1 MAGREDLAPKGSDV
15 TSRNVSLEE
24 INALFNITSGHD
36 HDGTDSAKVSWN
48 NILDKPNFNNMFYS
62 LTMPS
67 NEFNTADD
75 GEGNLS
81 VTWDNQTAGLV
92 LAAPIGSTGAPS
104 FRALVSSD
112 IPALSYEPVLTKG
125 NLTESTSSVL
135 TISGGTGSVI
145 GSGTTIQVKQASST
159 VSGYL
164 SSTDWNTFNNKSDAH
179 THPYLSN
186 STTSTQNGY
195 FGNINLYDDSTP
207 SHYLSITNASN
218 LTATRTL
225 SIITGD
231 ADRSLTLSANVTL
244 AHDTHALNAD
254 NQTITSGNGMN
265 FTSGSGNVTVTLGTP
280 GSITSTSTNSVTSTS
295 HTHAITGFSLD
306 GHTHSYAPNAFSTIA
321 VSGQSNV
328 VADSTADT
336 LTFIA
341 GTNVTLTTN
350 ATNDSVTINS
360 VHPTITAATSVNNS
374 GRTYIQDITVD
385 ANGHVTGLASATE
398 TDQNTFSNIHALN
411 SSGTD
416 VTNSPYTATTSTSS
430 LNLKAGTGITLAM
443 DTGGV
448 ITITGSTTYTHPT
461 FTTRSIS
468 IDTSGVDVLDTL
480 TFTSDA
486 NGHVTAASGTKRTLP
501 SASTS
506 VTGVLTST
514 DWNTFNGKM
523 DATASTTAG
532 YVPVWGAN
540 GKTLGTGYSVET
552 TMTGSSSALVR
563 ADAVK
568 TYIDEVIATADAL
581 VYKGVID
588 CSTNPNYPAG
598 DKGHVYKVSVAGK
611 IGGASGITVEAGDMV
626 ICNTDSTASGT
637 QATVGSKWDI
647 IQNNIDLSTLQPK
660 DADLTAI
667 AGLTGTGFAVRTAS
681 NTWANRSITNGT
693 GISITNGDGI
703 SGNVTVAHTDTSTQ
717 ATVTNTGRTY
727 IQSIT
732 LDGMGHVTGLASATE
747 TVTDTNYYPT
757 AFAWTGGTT
766 SGPTGSLTGTGMS
779 AVSFGAIPSASGT
792 VSGVVT
798 TGDQTFAGVKTFN
811 NDIKINGSNVDRALV
826 FDGNSGISAMWRI
839 LHAASGS
846 GDTNYLTIQ
855 TTGASGSVY
864 ADVLRFGM
872 ETKDARFSGHV
883 YPETTNAKT
892 LGTSSLKW
900 ANIYATTFTGN
911 LTGNVTGNVSGSS
924 GSCTG
929 NSATATLSST
939 VTTTEDTT
947 NELILVG
954 VTSGATTT
962 LKRDTNVTV
971 TNDSIKANNFKM
983 GTSAYMTYNSST
995 ECIEFIFN

>member
-15 TSRNVSLEE
+15 TSRDVSLEE
-24 INALFNITSGHD
+24 INSLFNTTSGHD
-36 HDGTDSAKVSWN
+36 HDGTDSAKISWN
-48 NILDKPNFNNMFYS
+48 NLLDKPTFNNMFYS
-62 LTMPS
+62 LTMPA
-67 NEFNTADD
+67 NEFNTTDD

-164 SSTDWNTFNNKSDAH
+164 SSTDWSTFNNKSDAH

-280 GSITSTSTNSVTSTS
+280 DSITSTSTNSVTSTS

-360 VHPTITAATSVNNS
+360 AHPTITAATSVNNS

-385 ANGHVTGLASATE
+385 ANGHITGLASATE
-398 TDQNTFSNIHALN
+398 ADQNTFSNIHALN

-443 DTGGV
+443 DTGGI

-486 NGHVTAASGTKRTLP
+486 NGHVTAASGATRTLP

-514 DWNTFNGKM
+514 DWNTFNGKI

-540 GKTLGTGYSVET
+540 GKTLGTGYSIET

-568 TYIDEVIATADAL
+568 TYIDGVIATADAL
-581 VYKGVID
+581 VYKGVIN

-681 NTWANRSITNGT
+681 NTWANRSITSGT

-747 TVTDTNYYPT
+747 TVTDTNTTYT
-757 AFAWTGGTT
+757 IKASSQTGG
-766 SGPTGSLTGTGMS
+766 
-779 AVSFGAIPSASGT
+779 
-792 VSGVVT
+792 
-798 TGDQTFAGVKTFN
+798 AGL
-811 NDIKINGSNVDRALV
+811 DLDAG
-826 FDGNSGISAMWRI
+826 G
-839 LHAASGS
+839 SGS
-846 GDTNYLTIQ
+846 GTDTVKFIGGTNVSVSYTDANTITIASTDTNTDTLVTQ
-855 TTGASGSVY
+855 TVTTTNSTYPILFTNTVDKTTTSTDTA
-864 ADVLRFGM
+864 RFG
-872 ETKDARFSGHV
+872 TGVKINPS
-883 YPETTNAKT
+883 
-892 LGTSSLKW
+892 TS
-900 ANIYATTFTGN
+900 NIYATTFTGN

-929 NSATATLSST
+929 NSATATIST
-939 VTTTEDTT
+939 TSTTTEDTT

>member
-15 TSRNVSLEE
+15 TSRDVSLEE
-24 INALFNITSGHD
+24 INLLFNTTSGHD
-36 HDGTDSAKVSWN
+36 HDGTDSAKISWN
-48 NILDKPNFNNMFYS
+48 NILDKPILDNKLYS
-62 LTMPS
+62 LTMPT
-67 NEFNTADD
+67 NEFNIADD

-125 NLTESTSSVL
+125 NLTESTSSIL

-280 GSITSTSTNSVTSTS
+280 DSITSTSTNSVTSTS

-360 VHPTITAATSVNNS
+360 AHPTITAATSVNNS
-374 GRTYIQDITVD
+374 GRTYIQ
-385 ANGHVTGLASATE
+385 
-398 TDQNTFSNIHALN
+398 
-411 SSGTD
+411 
-416 VTNSPYTATTSTSS
+416 
-430 LNLKAGTGITLAM
+430 
-443 DTGGV
+443 
-448 ITITGSTTYTHPT
+448 
-461 FTTRSIS
+461 
-468 IDTSGVDVLDTL
+468 
-480 TFTSDA
+480 
-486 NGHVTAASGTKRTLP
+486 
-501 SASTS
+501 
-506 VTGVLTST
+506 
-514 DWNTFNGKM
+514 
-523 DATASTTAG
+523 
-532 YVPVWGAN
+532 
-540 GKTLGTGYSVET
+540 
-552 TMTGSSSALVR
+552 
-563 ADAVK
+563 
-568 TYIDEVIATADAL
+568 
-581 VYKGVID
+581 
-588 CSTNPNYPAG
+588 
-598 DKGHVYKVSVAGK
+598 
-611 IGGASGITVEAGDMV
+611 
-626 ICNTDSTASGT
+626 
-637 QATVGSKWDI
+637 
-647 IQNNIDLSTLQPK
+647 
-660 DADLTAI
+660 
-667 AGLTGTGFAVRTAS
+667 
-681 NTWANRSITNGT
+681 SITF
-693 GISITNGDGI
+693 
-703 SGNVTVAHTDTSTQ
+703 
-717 ATVTNTGRTY
+717 
-727 IQSIT
+727 
-732 LDGMGHVTGLASATE
+732 DGMGHVTGLASATE
-747 TVTDTNYYPT
+747 TVTDTNTTYT
-757 AFAWTGGTT
+757 IKASSQTGG
-766 SGPTGSLTGTGMS
+766 
-779 AVSFGAIPSASGT
+779 
-792 VSGVVT
+792 
-798 TGDQTFAGVKTFN
+798 AGL
-811 NDIKINGSNVDRALV
+811 DLDAG
-826 FDGNSGISAMWRI
+826 G
-839 LHAASGS
+839 SGS
-846 GDTNYLTIQ
+846 GTDTVKFIGGTNVSVSYTDANTITIASTDTNTDTLVTQ
-855 TTGASGSVY
+855 TVTTTNSTYPILFTNTVDKTTTSTDTA
-864 ADVLRFGM
+864 RFG
-872 ETKDARFSGHV
+872 TGVKINPS
-883 YPETTNAKT
+883 
-892 LGTSSLKW
+892 TS
-900 ANIYATTFTGN
+900 NIYATTFTGN

-954 VTSGATTT
+954 VTSDATTT

-971 TNDSIKANNFKM
+971 TNDSIKANNFIM

>member
-15 TSRNVSLEE
+15 TSRDVSLEE

-48 NILDKPNFNNMFYS
+48 NILDKPDFNNIFYS

-67 NEFNTADD
+67 NEFGTTDD
-75 GEGNLS
+75 GNGNLS
-81 VTWDNQTAGLV
+81 VTWDNQTSGLV
-92 LAAPIGSTGAPS
+92 LASPVGSTGTPS
-104 FRALVSSD
+104 FRALTSSD
-112 IPALSYEPVLTKG
+112 IPALSYEPILTKG

-135 TISGGTGSVI
+135 TINGGTGSVI

-164 SSTDWNTFNNKSDAH
+164 SSTDWNTFNNKSDLH

-186 STTSTQNGY
+186 ATTSTQNGY

-265 FTSGSGNVTVTLGTP
+265 FTSGSGNITVTMGTP

-306 GHTHSYAPNAFSTIA
+306 GHTHSYAPYAFSTIA

-328 VADSTADT
+328 IADSTADT

-374 GRTYIQDITVD
+374 GRTYIQDITLD
-385 ANGHVTGLASATE
+385 SNGHITGLASATE
-398 TDQNTFSNIHALN
+398 ADQNTFSNIHALN

-486 NGHVTAASGTKRTLP
+486 NGHVTAASGAKRTLP
-501 SASTS
+501 SATTS

-540 GKTLGTGYSVET
+540 GKTLGTGYSIET

-568 TYIDEVIATADAL
+568 TYIDGVIATADAL

-681 NTWANRSITNGT
+681 DTWANRSITNGT

-747 TVTDTNYYPT
+747 TVTDTNTTYSVK
-757 AFAWTGGTT
+757 ASSQTGG
-766 SGPTGSLTGTGMS
+766 
-779 AVSFGAIPSASGT
+779 
-792 VSGVVT
+792 
-798 TGDQTFAGVKTFN
+798 AGL
-811 NDIKINGSNVDRALV
+811 DLDAG
-826 FDGNSGISAMWRI
+826 G
-839 LHAASGS
+839 SGS
-846 GDTNYLTIQ
+846 GTDTVKFIGGTNVSVSYTDANTITIASTDTNTDTLVTQ
-855 TTGASGSVY
+855 TVTTANSTYPILFTNTVDKTTTSTDT
-864 ADVLRFGM
+864 ARFG
-872 ETKDARFSGHV
+872 TGVKINPS
-883 YPETTNAKT
+883 
-892 LGTSSLKW
+892 TS
-900 ANIYATTFTGN
+900 NIYATTFTGN

-983 GTSAYMTYNSST
+983 GTSAYMTYNSIT